1 MLDSRALAVKEFP
14 LFGCIFSIT
23 LTVAVYAK
31 QRWPGDSRKRVDY
44 DAHATPPTEH
54 RPPRRGR
61 LRMPDGIPASTATQA
76 MPRPWSAWRVPRKYI
91 NIFRVS
97 LIERMAYRGDFLLG
111 TILRFFPVITTILLW
126 KAVYAGT
133 EGQDK
138 RIAGFSE
145 NKMIAYLLLI
155 HISRMF
161 SSMPGLSASIAR
173 DIREGTLKKYL
184 LQPLDMIGYLLSYRA
199 AHKVAYITTSA
210 APYAGLFLLC
220 SDYFVGQWPNPLTLL
235 AYIASLLLAFVI
247 GFFFEASMGMVGFW
261 FLEVTSLLWV
271 VNTVNY
277 FVSGQMFPL
286 DMLGPP
292 WDTILKWMPFQ
303 YLAYFPAIVFLGK
316 IQGGE
321 LIEGLLMELG
331 WAVVLIGLSR
341 WLFARGL
348 RRYSAYGG

>member
-1 MLDSRALAVKEFP
+1 MAGETQGLSEPSWWGQTAVWRAV
-14 LFGCIFSIT
+14 
-23 LTVAVYAK
+23 
-31 QRWPGDSRKRVDY
+31 
-44 DAHATPPTEH
+44 
-54 RPPRRGR
+54 
-61 LRMPDGIPASTATQA
+61 
-76 MPRPWSAWRVPRKYI
+76 RKYV

-126 KAVYAGT
+126 RAVFAGN
-133 EGQDK
+133 QQK
-138 RIAGFSE
+138 PIAGFTE
-145 NKMIAYLLLI
+145 NRMIAYLLLI

-161 SSMPGLSASIAR
+161 SSMPGLSGAIAR

-210 APYAGLFLLC
+210 GPYAGLFLLC
-220 SDYFVGQWPNPLTLL
+220 SGYFVGLWPDALTLL
-235 AYIASLLLAFVI
+235 AYIASLLLAFLI

-261 FLEVTSLLWV
+261 LLEVTSLLWV

-286 DMLGPP
+286 GLLGEP
-292 WDTILKWMPFQ
+292 WVTILKWLPFQ
-303 YLAYFPAIVFLGK
+303 YLAYFPAVVFLGEVRGQALVK
-316 IQGGE
+316 
-321 LIEGLLMELG
+321 GLLMELA
-331 WAVVLIGLSR
+331 WAAVLIVLSR

>member
-1 MLDSRALAVKEFP
+1 MAGE
-14 LFGCIFSIT
+14 
-23 LTVAVYAK
+23 
-31 QRWPGDSRKRVDY
+31 
-44 DAHATPPTEH
+44 
-54 RPPRRGR
+54 
-61 LRMPDGIPASTATQA
+61 TQA
-76 MPRPWSAWRVPRKYI
+76 LSEPSWWGQTAVWRAVRKYV

-97 LIERMAYRGDFLLG
+97 LIERMTYRGDFLLG

-126 KAVYAGT
+126 KAVFAGT
-133 EGQDK
+133 EAK
-138 RIAGFSE
+138 RVAGFTE
-145 NKMIAYLLLI
+145 HRMIAYLLLI

-161 SSMPGLSASIAR
+161 SSMPGLSGAIAR

-210 APYAGLFLLC
+210 GPYACLFLLC
-220 SDYFVGQWPNPLTLL
+220 SGYFVGLWPDPLTLL
-235 AYIASLLLAFVI
+235 AYLASLLLAFLI

-286 DMLGPP
+286 DLLGPT
-292 WDTILKWMPFQ
+292 WGTILKWLPFQ
-303 YLAYFPAIVFLGK
+303 YLAYFPAVVFLGEVRG
-316 IQGGE
+316 QA
-321 LIEGLLMELG
+321 LVEGLLTELA
-331 WAVVLIGLSR
+331 WAAVLIVLSR

>member
-1 MLDSRALAVKEFP
+1 VAGETPALPRMDEPAMRSRVW
-14 LFGCIFSIT
+14 GSI
-23 LTVAVYAK
+23 
-31 QRWPGDSRKRVDY
+31 
-44 DAHATPPTEH
+44 
-54 RPPRRGR
+54 
-61 LRMPDGIPASTATQA
+61 
-76 MPRPWSAWRVPRKYI
+76 RKYF

-97 LIERMAYRGDFLLG
+97 LIERTAYRGDFLLG

-126 KAVYAGT
+126 TAVYKGT
-133 EGQDK
+133 QQN
-138 RIAGFSE
+138 RIAGYSE
-145 NKMIAYLLLI
+145 QRMIAYLLLI

-161 SSMPGLSASIAR
+161 SSMPGLSATIAR

-210 APYAGLFLLC
+210 LPYAGLFLLC
-220 SDYFVGQWPNPLTLL
+220 SGYFVGLWPDALTLL
-235 AYIASLLLAFVI
+235 AYVVSLLLAFVI
-247 GFFFEASMGMVGFW
+247 GFFFEAAMGMAGFW

-277 FVSGQMFPL
+277 FISGQMFPL
-286 DMLGPP
+286 DLLGPP

-303 YLAYFPAIVFLGK
+303 YLAYFPAVVFLREV
-316 IQGGE
+316 QGRA
-321 LIEGLLMELG
+321 LLEGLLMESA
-331 WAVVLIGLSR
+331 WAVALIVLSR

>member
-1 MLDSRALAVKEFP
+1 MSNL
-14 LFGCIFSIT
+14 
-23 LTVAVYAK
+23 
-31 QRWPGDSRKRVDY
+31 
-44 DAHATPPTEH
+44 
-54 RPPRRGR
+54 
-61 LRMPDGIPASTATQA
+61 
-76 MPRPWSAWRVPRKYI
+76 RVPRKDARVSSETPSFPQVRVWAALRKYV
-91 NIFRVS
+91 NIFRVA

-126 KAVYAGT
+126 QAVFQGAK
-133 EGQDK
+133 QQS
-138 RIAGFSE
+138 IAGYSE
-145 NKMIAYLLLI
+145 KRMIAYLLLI

-210 APYAGLFLLC
+210 GPYAALFLLC
-220 SDYFVGQWPNPLTLL
+220 SGYFVGLWPDALTLL
-235 AYIASLLLAFVI
+235 AYAASLLLAFVI
-247 GFFFEASMGMVGFW
+247 GFFFETAMGMVGFW

-286 DMLGPP
+286 DLLGPP
-292 WDTILKWMPFQ
+292 WDTILKWLPFQ
-303 YLAYFPAIVFLGK
+303 YLAYFPAVVFLREV
-316 IQGGE
+316 QGRT
-321 LIEGLLMELG
+321 LVEGLLMELA
-331 WAVVLIGLSR
+331 WALLLIVLSR